1 VTSLPAIAEAYRCW
15 TSGEAKP
22 AERLCHEILAASP
35 EDARALHLL
44 GVIARAQGRPDFAR
58 DYLERACR
66 APNTPSF
73 MLDDLAELQLEAG
86 RLAEAEATARRA
98 LQAPGAAAT
107 AWHRLALVLL
117 RSGKL
122 EESRAALEKVVELE
136 PASIEARNNLGIV
149 LQRLGALEPAAE
161 IYRSALA
168 CDAENAAAH
177 SNLASVLSELGQFED
192 ALGHARRAIAREP
205 RMVAA
210 HVYAALAE
218 AGLGRYEASLDWLD
232 RALALAPDSV
242 PVLTARADALRRLE
256 RFEEGLAACRQAVA
270 LAPENGEAWNTLGL
284 LCHALGRDAEAIA
297 AFDEAARSLLQPA
310 TALANKATILLE
322 IGRTAEG
329 MAALDAAL
337 AVEPDLAVAW
347 YTRADAKTF
356 IAGDPDI
363 AVMERL
369 LKVAESRGDRP
380 SAGQSE
386 QRRLLLHYALGKAYL
401 DALDGPRAF
410 QHLNAGSRLKRQSL
424 PYDAEATARSMTAIA
439 ESFPAALFER
449 LRDAGEPSE
458 LPIFIIGM
466 PRSGTTLV
474 QQLIASLPG
483 IHTAGEPR
491 YVETLV
497 AELGAAFPSA
507 IDRLPRERFAAL
519 GKRYLALATAPAAAA
534 KARHIIDKLPKNFL
548 YAGLIHLML
557 PGARIIHC
565 RRNPI
570 DTCLS
575 CYSKLFTTGQEF
587 SYDLRELGAFYR
599 SYETLM
605 AHWRAVLPPTR
616 FIEVDYEKVV
626 ADLEGEARRL
636 LQFCGLPWDPA
647 CLRFHENARI
657 VRTASMNQ
665 VRRPLYNSSVGRWQ
679 RFRTELAPL
688 LEALRLK

>member
-1 VTSLPAIAEAYRCW
+1 MTSLPSIAEAYRRW

-22 AERLCHEILAASP
+22 AERLCHQILAVAP

-44 GVIARAQGRPDFAR
+44 GVIARAQGRPDLAR

-66 APNTPSF
+66 APNTPAF
-73 MLDDLAELQLEAG
+73 MLDDLAELQLETG

-117 RSGKL
+117 QSGKL
-122 EESRAALEKVVELE
+122 DESRAALEKVVELE
-136 PASIEARNNLGIV
+136 PASIEACNNLGIV
-149 LQRLGALEPAAE
+149 LQRLGELEPAAE

-168 CDAENAAAH
+168 RDAENAAAH

-192 ALGHARRAIAREP
+192 ALDHARRAVAREP
-205 RMVAA
+205 HMVGA

-218 AGLGRYEASLDWLD
+218 AGLGRYEASLGWID

-242 PVLTARADALRRLE
+242 PVLTARADALRRLD
-256 RFEEGLAACRQAVA
+256 RAEEGLAACRQALT

-284 LCHALGRDAEAIA
+284 LCHTLGRDAEALA
-297 AFDEAARSLLQPA
+297 AFDEAARSLLRPG

-322 IGRTAEG
+322 IGRSAEG
-329 MAALDAAL
+329 KAALDAAL
-337 AVEPDLAVAW
+337 AAEPDLAAAW
-347 YTRADAKTF
+347 YTRADTKTYT
-356 IAGDPDI
+356 AGDPDI
-363 AVMERL
+363 AVMEQL
-369 LKVAESRGDRP
+369 LKAAESRGDRP
-380 SAGQSE
+380 SANQTE
-386 QRRLLLHYALGKAYL
+386 PRQLMLHYALGKAYL
-401 DALDGPRAF
+401 DVADGRRAF
-410 QHLNAGSRLKRQSL
+410 HHLNAGSRLKRQSL
-424 PYDAEATARSMTAIA
+424 PYDAEASARRMAAIA
-439 ESFPAALFER
+439 EGFPAALFEK
-449 LRDAGEPSE
+449 LHDAGEPSE
-458 LPIFIIGM
+458 VPIFIIGM

-474 QQLIASLPG
+474 QQLISSLPG

-497 AELGAAFPSA
+497 GELGAAYPGA
-507 IDRLPRERFAAL
+507 IGTLPRERFAAL
-519 GKRYLALATAPAAAA
+519 GQGYLALATVAAPANT
-534 KARHIIDKLPKNFL
+534 RRIIDKLPNNFL
-548 YAGLIHLML
+548 HAGFIHLVL
-557 PGARIIHC
+557 PGARIVHC
-565 RRNPI
+565 RRDAV

-587 SYDLRELGAFYR
+587 SYDLRELGGFYR

-616 FIEVDYEKVV
+616 FIEIDYEKVV

-636 LQFCGLPWDPA
+636 LQFCGLPWDAA
-647 CLRFHENARI
+647 CLRFHENVRI

-665 VRRPLYNSSVGRWQ
+665 VRRPLYTSSVGRWQ

-688 LEALRLK
+688 LEALGRA